1 MEPQQPEDGQ
11 GAYNG
16 YDGWTRPQAAAQQ
29 PGPEAT
35 YEVPWDFE
43 NDASAGSASTSDSA
57 GVGQGWGANGAG
69 ARGRRPGS
77 APKQPGSP
85 RVRFSQGWSNASG
98 GGSPVPGMSAK
109 DFQKMC
115 QSVDKAFSQF
125 AQLVNKAADEAAE
138 ALGQSPEKNLKAY
151 QELEAKR
158 KAQKKAQKKTQKKA
172 QKAAQ
177 ASAAYRPHTGAPG
190 APAAHQPQPGA
201 PGAVPAAGSPSASS
215 AYQAVYA
222 QGGQPLAQVKKRF
235 RSSWGLTASGV
246 VMSACGGVG
255 VMAFAMATITG
266 LIMGAVAAP
275 AGIATAVIFGLL
287 TAGAATV
294 LGLGVGRSRKASRL
308 KALKRIMGNR
318 EVCNIDE
325 LASRLQL
332 SPKATLS
339 TVRRLIKGGYLP
351 EGRLDDNSQ
360 TLMVTDN
367 AYHQYLQFQQAQ
379 RQALADQQAAAEA
392 RAAQEAA
399 QAATQAAQQARV
411 DRLTPTERAFIE
423 CGQDSLQQMAA
434 LNARIDDAA
443 VSQKVTALE
452 EVTARIL
459 ARAEEEPKVIV
470 GLDRLND
477 YYLPTTLKL
486 LEAYDAL
493 EEQPVQ
499 GENIASSRREIEHTL
514 DVLNSA
520 FEKLLDDTFQE
531 LNMDVSADISVLHA
545 LLAQEGLTDGPFDAK
560 P

>member
-1 MEPQQPEDGQ
+1 MDSPSPSSSGPQRPV
-11 GAYNG
+11 
-16 YDGWTRPQAAAQQ
+16 DGWGTPQSTPQPQ
-29 PGPEAT
+29 TPGPESV
-35 YEVPWDFE
+35 YETPDEF
-43 NDASAGSASTSDSA
+43 ASADAA
-57 GVGQGWGANGAG
+57 RNGA
-69 ARGRRPGS
+69 AQGS
-77 APKQPGSP
+77 APKD
-85 RVRFSQGWSNASG
+85 FSWSGTSWNAG
-98 GGSPVPGMSAK
+98 PHTNPQSPVPGMSAK

-125 AQLVNKAADEAAE
+125 AQLVNKAADGAAE
-138 ALGQSPEKNLKAY
+138 ALGQSTEKNLKAY

-158 KAQKKAQKKTQKKA
+158 KAQKKAQKKA
-172 QKAAQ
+172 RKAAQ
-177 ASAAYRPHTGAPG
+177 ASAAYRPQGGASGAPTAYRPQSGAPG
-190 APAAHQPQPGA
+190 AAPA
-201 PGAVPAAGSPSASS
+201 VGSPTASP
-215 AYQAVYA
+215 AYQATYA
-222 QGGQPLAQVKKRF
+222 SAGQPLAQAKKRF
-235 RSSWGLTASGV
+235 RSSWGLTASGALMTAAGGAGTV
-246 VMSACGGVG
+246 VFGGG
-255 VMAFAMATITG
+255 AITG
-266 LIMGAVAAP
+266 LIMGVTAVP

-287 TAGAATV
+287 TAGAVTV
-294 LGLGVGRSRKASRL
+294 LGLGIGCLRKASRL

-351 EGRLDDNSQ
+351 EGRLDDTNQ
-360 TLMVTDN
+360 TLMVTNN

-392 RAAQEAA
+392 RAAEEAA
-399 QAATQAAQQARV
+399 QAAAQAAQQARN
-411 DRLTPTERAFIE
+411 DRLTPAERAFVDL
-423 CGQDSLQQMAA
+423 GQSALQQMAA

-443 VSQKVTALE
+443 VSQKVIALE

-459 ARAEEEPKVIV
+459 ARAEEEPKVIA

>member
-1 MEPQQPEDGQ
+1 MNSPYPSSSGPQRPV
-11 GAYNG
+11 
-16 YDGWTRPQAAAQQ
+16 DGWGRPQSATQPQ
-29 PGPEAT
+29 TPGPESV
-35 YEVPWDFE
+35 YEMPEDF
-43 NDASAGSASTSDSA
+43 ASPGGDQGGSWQEASGRPAQSAS
-57 GVGQGWGANGAG
+57 GRPGQGGPSWGNAG
-69 ARGRRPGS
+69 WTNAPRPGS
-77 APKQPGSP
+77 Q
-85 RVRFSQGWSNASG
+85 
-98 GGSPVPGMSAK
+98 SPVPGMSAK

-151 QELEAKR
+151 KELEAKR
-158 KAQKKAQKKTQKKA
+158 KAQKKAQKKA
-172 QKAAQ
+172 RKAAQ
-177 ASAAYRPHTGAPG
+177 ASAAYRPQAGASG
-190 APAAHQPQPGA
+190 APAAHQSQSGA
-201 PGAVPAAGSPSASS
+201 PGAAPAAGSPSASP
-215 AYQAVYA
+215 AYQAAYA

-255 VMAFAMATITG
+255 VMAFAMAAITG
-266 LIMGAVAAP
+266 LIMGAAAAP
-275 AGIATAVIFGLL
+275 AGIATAVVFGLL

-294 LGLGVGRSRKASRL
+294 LGLGIGRLRKASRL

-351 EGRLDDNSQ
+351 EGRLDDNNQ

-392 RAAQEAA
+392 RAAKEAA
-399 QAATQAAQQARV
+399 RTAAQAAQQARA
-411 DRLTPTERAFIE
+411 DRLTPTERAFVE
-423 CGQDSLQQMAA
+423 RGQGSLQQMAA

-459 ARAEEEPKVIV
+459 ARAEEEPKVIA

>member
-1 MEPQQPEDGQ
+1 MNSPYPSSSGPQRPV
-11 GAYNG
+11 
-16 YDGWTRPQAAAQQ
+16 DGWGRPQSAPQPQ
-29 PGPEAT
+29 TPGPESV
-35 YEVPWDFE
+35 YETPDEFAAADAARNGASWD
-43 NDASAGSASTSDSA
+43 SASGRSSWSDVDWNAGPRTS
-57 GVGQGWGANGAG
+57 
-69 ARGRRPGS
+69 
-77 APKQPGSP
+77 
-85 RVRFSQGWSNASG
+85 SQ
-98 GGSPVPGMSAK
+98 SPVPGMSAK

-151 QELEAKR
+151 KELEAKR
-158 KAQKKAQKKTQKKA
+158 KAQKKAQKKA
-172 QKAAQ
+172 RKAAQ
-177 ASAAYRPHTGAPG
+177 ASGVYRPQAGASG
-190 APAAHQPQPGA
+190 APAVFQPQPGV
-201 PGAVPAAGSPSASS
+201 PGAVPAASSSSASP

-222 QGGQPLAQVKKRF
+222 QGGQPLAPTTKRF
-235 RSSWGLTASGV
+235 RSSWGLTASGA
-246 VMSACGGVG
+246 VMAGAGAVAAVAFGGVT
-255 VMAFAMATITG
+255 VTG
-266 LIMGAVAAP
+266 LIMGAAAAP
-275 AGIATAVIFGLL
+275 AGIATAVVFGLL

-294 LGLGVGRSRKASRL
+294 LGLGIGRLRKASRL

-351 EGRLDDNSQ
+351 EGRLDDNNQ

-379 RQALADQQAAAEA
+379 RQALADRQAAAEVRAAEEAA
-392 RAAQEAA
+392 RAAA
-399 QAATQAAQQARV
+399 QAAQQARA
-411 DRLTPTERAFIE
+411 DRLTPTERAFVE
-423 CGQDSLQQMAA
+423 RGQASLQQMAS
-434 LNARIDDAA
+434 LNTRIDDAA

-459 ARAEEEPKVIV
+459 ARAEEEPKVIA

>member
-1 MEPQQPEDGQ
+1 MNSPYPSSSGPQRPV
-11 GAYNG
+11 
-16 YDGWTRPQAAAQQ
+16 DGWGRPQSAAQPQ
-29 PGPEAT
+29 TPGPESV
-35 YEVPWDFE
+35 YETPDEFASV
-43 NDASAGSASTSDSA
+43 DAAR
-57 GVGQGWGANGAG
+57 NGAASRTASEGSSWSG
-69 ARGRRPGS
+69 ASWNAG
-77 APKQPGSP
+77 P
-85 RVRFSQGWSNASG
+85 RTSSE
-98 GGSPVPGMSAK
+98 SPVPGMSAQ

-125 AQLVNKAADEAAE
+125 AQLVNKAADGAAQ

-158 KAQKKAQKKTQKKA
+158 KAQKKAQKKARKEA
-172 QKAAQ
+172 RKAAQ
-177 ASAAYRPHTGAPG
+177 ASAAYRSQGGASGAPTAYRPQSGAPG
-190 APAAHQPQPGA
+190 AAPAVGSPAA
-201 PGAVPAAGSPSASS
+201 SP
-215 AYQAVYA
+215 AYQAAYA
-222 QGGQPLAQVKKRF
+222 PVGQPLAQAKKRF
-235 RSSWGLTASGV
+235 RSSWGLTASGALMTAAGGAGTV
-246 VMSACGGVG
+246 VFGG
-255 VMAFAMATITG
+255 AAITG

-275 AGIATAVIFGLL
+275 AGVATAVIFGLL
-287 TAGAATV
+287 TAGAVTV
-294 LGLGVGRSRKASRL
+294 LGLGISCLRKASRL

-325 LASRLQL
+325 LAQRLQL
-332 SPKATLS
+332 SPKATLA
-339 TVRRLIKGGYLP
+339 TVRRLIKNGYLP
-351 EGRLDDNSQ
+351 EGRLDDNNQ

-379 RQALADQQAAAEA
+379 RQTLADQQAAAEA
-392 RAAQEAA
+392 RAAEEAA
-399 QAATQAAQQARV
+399 QAAAQAVQQART
-411 DRLTPTERAFIE
+411 DRLTPVERAFIDR
-423 CGQDSLQQMAA
+423 GQSALQQMAA

-459 ARAEEEPKVIV
+459 ARAEEEPKVIA

>member
-1 MEPQQPEDGQ
+1 MNSPYPSSSGPQRPV
-11 GAYNG
+11 
-16 YDGWTRPQAAAQQ
+16 DGWGRPQSAAQPQ
-29 PGPEAT
+29 TPGPESV
-35 YEVPWDFE
+35 YETPDEFAAV
-43 NDASAGSASTSDSA
+43 DAAR
-57 GVGQGWGANGAG
+57 NGAG
-69 ARGRRPGS
+69 SRTASEGS
-77 APKQPGSP
+77 SWSGASWNAGP
-85 RVRFSQGWSNASG
+85 RTSSE
-98 GGSPVPGMSAK
+98 SPVPGMSAQ

-125 AQLVNKAADEAAE
+125 AQLVNKAADGAAE

-158 KAQKKAQKKTQKKA
+158 KAQKKAQKKARKEA
-172 QKAAQ
+172 RKAAQ
-177 ASAAYRPHTGAPG
+177 ASAPYRPQPGSPGVSAAYRPQSGA
-190 APAAHQPQPGA
+190 
-201 PGAVPAAGSPSASS
+201 PAAGSPTASP
-215 AYQAVYA
+215 AYQAAYA
-222 QGGQPLAQVKKRF
+222 SAGQPLAQAKKRF
-235 RSSWGLTASGV
+235 RSSWGLTASGALMTAAGGAGTV
-246 VMSACGGVG
+246 VFGG
-255 VMAFAMATITG
+255 AAITG

-275 AGIATAVIFGLL
+275 AGVATAVIFGLL

-294 LGLGVGRSRKASRL
+294 LGLGVSCLRKASRL

-351 EGRLDDNSQ
+351 EGRLDDSSQ

-392 RAAQEAA
+392 RAAEEAA
-399 QAATQAAQQARV
+399 QAAAQAAQRART
-411 DRLTPTERAFIE
+411 DRLTPVERSFIDR
-423 CGQDSLQQMAA
+423 GQSALQQMAA

-459 ARAEEEPKVIV
+459 ARAEEEPKVIA

-499 GENIASSRREIEHTL
+499 GENISSSRREIEHTL